1 MVTDFK
7 NPKNELKLKNVLR
20 ASFRK
25 LIYDLQHNKMNII
38 KSNESHNLRLYT
50 TGFQISLNVSYSWS
64 QRFVMYMIIY
74 MSIQQIPFKNLFSQK
89 WNATG
94 LIKW

>member
-50 TGFQISLNVSYSWS
+50 AGFQISLNDSYSWS
-64 QRFVMYMIIY
+64 QRFVMYMIITWVSDKY
-74 MSIQQIPFKNLFSQK
+74 PLKIYFPKNE
-89 WNATG
+89 TPPG
-94 LIKW
+94 L